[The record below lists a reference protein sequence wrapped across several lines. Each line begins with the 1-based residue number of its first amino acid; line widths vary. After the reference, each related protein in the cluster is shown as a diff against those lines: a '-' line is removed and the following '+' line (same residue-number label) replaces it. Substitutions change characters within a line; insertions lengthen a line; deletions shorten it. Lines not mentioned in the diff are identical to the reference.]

1 MPINIIQ
8 GNKMEFCIQASNP
21 KTQDIVN
28 SDDESLSDA
37 IESAFL
43 LNTENAILTWKY
55 ISIPLSYKYDISY
68 MIDDLLKLLYSLQNM
83 ERGEMKIHWLPD
95 TFRCDWSITWNHGR
109 MEIESHWEY
118 IAGHLEKLLINY
130 PQLSVSVKYF
140 VSEWK
145 EILNIVLKGLKRC
158 GYCENRIKGMW
169 QLAAQF
175 NSIENSGILYQK

>member
-1 MPINIIQ
+1 MTGQLLGI
-8 GNKMEFCIQASNP
+8 MEGW
-21 KTQDIVN
+21 K
-28 SDDESLSDA
+28 
-37 IESAFL
+37 
-43 LNTENAILTWKY
+43 LNQ
-55 ISIPLSYKYDISY
+55 
-68 MIDDLLKLLYSLQNM
+68 KLLV
-83 ERGEMKIHWLPD
+83 
-95 TFRCDWSITWNHGR
+95 
-109 MEIESHWEY
+109 
-118 IAGHLEKLLINY
+118 NY